1 MTKIWV
7 LLLTLSI
14 STLFTHVPSIG
25 AIGFPFNDNYTLNYH
40 QYFYF
45 LGEHLVLITMALI
58 ILDEASEHRRA
69 LAVLVGIL
77 IADLLTFVL
86 WYRDPLSEYILT
98 FNILKVVIF
107 GIAVFY
113 EIKQDSD
120 VQQG

>member
-1 MTKIWV
+1 
-7 LLLTLSI
+7 
-14 STLFTHVPSIG
+14 
-25 AIGFPFNDNYTLNYH
+25 
-40 QYFYF
+40 
-45 LGEHLVLITMALI
+45 MALI

>member
-1 MTKIWV
+1 MTKVWV

-14 STLFTHVPSIG
+14 STLFTHVPSVG
-25 AIGFPFNDNYTLNYH
+25 AIGFPFNEKYTLNYH

-45 LGEHLVLITMALI
+45 LGEHLVIISMALI
-58 ILDEASEHRRA
+58 ILDEAKEYRRA
-69 LAVLVGIL
+69 LVVFVYLL
-77 IADLLTFVL
+77 LADFLTFIL

-113 EIKQDSD
+113 EIKKD
-120 VQQG
+120 V